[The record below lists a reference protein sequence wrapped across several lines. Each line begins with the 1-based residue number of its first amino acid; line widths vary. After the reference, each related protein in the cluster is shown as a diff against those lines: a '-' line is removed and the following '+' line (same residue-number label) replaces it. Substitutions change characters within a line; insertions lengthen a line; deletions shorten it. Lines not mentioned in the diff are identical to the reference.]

1 MRFVNVGLLL
11 LLTVGCQ
18 SNNIEKVINKHGD
31 IQNLESLDRNRF
43 VENIKNHKKAEI
55 NYVQYGIEGQ
65 LGVSTLAFD
74 GEQINISHSVD
85 GNFIEEYSCKKIIVE
100 TEEGINKYILNKC
113 NGNLNENVEFL
124 SVPISN

>member
-11 LLTVGCQ
+11 LLTIGCQ
-18 SNNIEKVINKHGD
+18 SNNIEKVINDHGD
-31 IQNLESLDRNRF
+31 IQNLESLDRF
-43 VENIKNHKKAEI
+43 VENIKNQNKAEI

-65 LGVSTLAFD
+65 RGVSTLVFD

>member
-18 SNNIEKVINKHGD
+18 SNNIEKVINDHGD
-31 IQNLESLDRNRF
+31 IQNLESLDRF
-43 VENIKNHKKAEI
+43 VENIKNQKKAEI

-65 LGVSTLAFD
+65 RGVSTLVFD

-85 GNFIEEYSCKKIIVE
+85 GDFIEEYSCKKIIVE
-100 TEEGINKYILNKC
+100 TEERINKYILNEC
-113 NGNLNENVEFL
+113 NGNLNENVEYL

>member
-18 SNNIEKVINKHGD
+18 SNNIEKVINDHGD
-31 IQNLESLDRNRF
+31 IQNLESLDRF
-43 VENIKNHKKAEI
+43 VENIKNQKKAEI

-65 LGVSTLAFD
+65 RGVSTLVFD

-100 TEEGINKYILNKC
+100 TEEGINKYILNEC

>member
-18 SNNIEKVINKHGD
+18 SNNIEKVINDHGD
-31 IQNLESLDRNRF
+31 IENLESLDRF
-43 VENIKNHKKAEI
+43 VENIKNQKKAEI

-65 LGVSTLAFD
+65 RGVSTLVFD

-100 TEEGINKYILNKC
+100 TEEGINKYILNEC

-124 SVPISN
+124 SIPISN

>member
-11 LLTVGCQ
+11 FLTVGCQ
-18 SNNIEKVINKHGD
+18 SNNIEKVINDHGD
-31 IQNLESLDRNRF
+31 IQNLESLDRF
-43 VENIKNHKKAEI
+43 VENIKNQKKAEI

-65 LGVSTLAFD
+65 RGVSTLAFD

-85 GNFIEEYSCKKIIVE
+85 GNFIEEYSCKKIIVK
-100 TEEGINKYILNKC
+100 TEEGINKYILNEC

>member
-18 SNNIEKVINKHGD
+18 SNNIKKVINDHGD
-31 IQNLESLDRNRF
+31 IQNLESLDRF
-43 VENIKNHKKAEI
+43 VEKIKNQKKAEI

-65 LGVSTLAFD
+65 RGVSTLVFD

-100 TEEGINKYILNKC
+100 TEEGINKYILNEC
-113 NGNLNENVEFL
+113 NGNINENVEFL